1 MKYRSLPRLAVA
13 AAALAL
19 LGGML
24 QPLSAQSTGAI
35 RGQVIETAT
44 QHPLSGV
51 QVFLQGT
58 TRGTV
63 SDARGN
69 FLIPAVPAG
78 TYNVQVQMIGY
89 SRAEQQVTV
98 TAEQTAQVSFQL
110 SQAAI
115 ELDALV
121 VTGTP
126 GATQK
131 RTLGNSMSNIN
142 AAQIADAAP
151 ITTVAQMLTGRTP
164 GLTVMPSTGVVG
176 AAASIRI
183 RGTASLSGGNDPVF
197 YVDGVRVRG
206 GSQGGFGT
214 SNHTVRE
221 TSPLD
226 AINPDDIESIE
237 VIKGPAAATLYGADA
252 ANGVIQIITKKGQA
266 GGAQPIRWS
275 GRVEMGQNDWHLGM
289 RENYTLCTN
298 STTELPHVGMI
309 RVNRITHADWRGC
322 KEVDPNA
329 PWQDRLLR
337 QTPLAEPGVLR
348 KGEVMRY
355 GLSARGGGERFSYF
369 ISGDRESED
378 GVFWN
383 NHFERISGRANFS
396 IIARDNLTA
405 DFRVGYTTY
414 DSRQPLNDNASF
426 GWLRNSWRGRPGF
439 WNASSWEDGW
449 AGLGPEMMKK
459 YDNQVANERWILGAT
474 LDYRPFEWFRNRLTI
489 GFDAGDRT
497 NTLFY
502 EIDETTRAPYGTD
515 FRNGY
520 ISHFEP
526 ETRDYTVDYSGTIN
540 HDFARLGV
548 TRDLTSA
555 FSFGMQYSAQN
566 YRSTQVVGDGLVT
579 NALRLID
586 ATRTQRAYETI
597 TESRSLGFF
606 VQEMLGWKNRLFVTG
621 ALRVDD
627 HSAFGSNFEKIYYP
641 KLSVAHVISEEPFF
655 NVPMVDNLK
664 LRFAYGHAGNAPA
677 PFSADRVWEG
687 ASAIDASGAQV
698 SAIIP
703 TQYGNPDLRAERGR
717 EFEFGFDASLFEN
730 ALGVEFTYYNNTT
743 KDALMRDPIPQS
755 SGFPA
760 PDFLGTYLRNVG
772 EISNTGTELSLF
784 GSPIRR
790 QNIVWDTRFSFSTNS
805 NKLVS
810 FGELKRPFI
819 AQGYRGSQRHV
830 EGYPLAAY
838 FARELIRNPD
848 GTLFI
853 QANGQPQLDTIYKY
867 VGPSAPTREAS
878 LTNTFTVARNVQ
890 LYTHMD
896 YKGGHYL
903 FNMSEQTA
911 LRDDLNHRM
920 SNDPTVPLDTWLTYR
935 YGDNLPYIEQADFIK
950 LREVSLRYTLSN
962 DWARKVGADGLSFT
976 LAGRN
981 LAIPWT
987 RYKSGVDPEVSID
1000 GGGAFTRAESNSVPM
1015 IRQLVATIDFRF

>member
-1 MKYRSLPRLAVA
+1 MNYRSLPRLAVI
-13 AAALAL
+13 AALAL
-19 LGGML
+19 FGGAASL
-24 QPLSAQSTGAI
+24 AAQGTGAI
-35 RGQVIETAT
+35 RGQVIESAT
-44 QHPLSGV
+44 QQPLSGV
-51 QVFLQGT
+51 QVYLQGT

-63 SDARGN
+63 TDARGN
-69 FLIPAVPAG
+69 FLIPAVQAG
-78 TYNVQVQMIGY
+78 SYTVQAQMIGY
-89 SRAEQQVTV
+89 SRVEQQVTV
-98 TAEQTAQVSFQL
+98 VAEQTVQANFQM

-131 RTLGNSMSNIN
+131 RTLGNSMSGIN
-142 AAQIADAAP
+142 AAQVADVAP
-151 ITTVAQMLTGRTP
+151 VANVAQLLQGRAP
-164 GLTVMPSTGVVG
+164 GVTVMPSTGVVG
-176 AAASIRI
+176 AAANIRI
-183 RGTASLSGGNDPVF
+183 RGTASLSGGNDPVY
-197 YVDGVRVRG
+197 YVDGVRIRG

-214 SNHTVRE
+214 DNHTVRE

-237 VIKGPAAATLYGADA
+237 IIKGPAAATLYGADA

-298 STTELPHVGMI
+298 STTELPHVGMT
-309 RVNRITHADWRGC
+309 RVNRITHQDWRGC
-322 KEVDPNA
+322 RDLDPTA
-329 PWQDRLLR
+329 PWEQRLLR
-337 QTPLAEPGVLR
+337 QTPLAEAGVLR
-348 KGEVMRY
+348 KGDVMRY

-369 ISGDRESED
+369 ISGDREREE

-383 NHFERISGRANFS
+383 NEFERISGRANFTV
-396 IIARDNLTA
+396 IARDNLTA
-405 DFRVGYTTY
+405 DFRVSYTTY
-414 DSRQPLNDNASF
+414 DSQQPLNDNASF

-439 WNASSWEDGW
+439 WNAASWEDGW

-459 YDNQVANERWILGAT
+459 YDNRVANERWILGTT
-474 LDYRPFEWFRNRLTI
+474 LDYRPAEWFRNRLTV

-497 NTLFY
+497 NTIFY
-502 EIDETTRAPYGTD
+502 EIDTTGRSPYGTA
-515 FRNGY
+515 NAAGY

-548 TRDLTSA
+548 TPELTSA
-555 FSFGMQYSAQN
+555 LSFGMQYAAQN

-579 NALRLID
+579 NQLRLID
-586 ATRTQRAYETI
+586 ATRQQRAYESI
-597 TESRSLGFF
+597 TEARSLGFF

-621 ALRVDD
+621 ALRMDD
-627 HSAFGSNFEKIYYP
+627 HSAFGQNFSKIYYP

-677 PFSADRVWEG
+677 PFVADRVWEG
-687 ASAIDASGAQV
+687 TSAIDANGAQV
-698 SAIIP
+698 LAITP

-717 EFEFGFDASLFEN
+717 EFEVGFDASLFEN

-743 KDALMRDPIPQS
+743 KDALMRDPVPQS
-755 SGFPA
+755 SGFS
-760 PDFLGTYLRNVG
+760 GTYLRNVG
-772 EISNTGTELSLF
+772 EINNRGTELSLF

-790 QNIVWDTRFSFSTNS
+790 RDITWDARFSFATNS

-810 FGELKRPFI
+810 FGDLKRPFI

-830 EGYPLAAY
+830 EGYPLGAY

-848 GTLFI
+848 GSLFI
-853 QANGQPQLDTIYKY
+853 QQSGTQAGQPMLDTIYKY
-867 VGPSAPTREAS
+867 IGPSAPTREAS
-878 LTNTFTVARNVQ
+878 LTNTFTIARNLQ
-890 LYTHMD
+890 LYTYMD

-920 SNDPTVPLDTWLTYR
+920 SNDPTVPLETWLTYR
-935 YGDNLPYIEQADFIK
+935 YGDNLPYIERADFIK
-950 LREVSLRYTLSN
+950 LREVSLRYSLSN
-962 DWARKVGADGLSFT
+962 DWARKVGADGMSIT

-987 RYKSGVDPEVSID
+987 RYKSGVDPEVNID